1 MRRIISFLSGILMGG
16 LVGLTLAL
24 LFAPASGEELR
35 SQLQE
40 RLRAFQDE
48 IKQAASQRREE
59 LEKQIASLRSPQRT

>member
-24 LFAPASGEELR
+24 LYAPASGEELR
-35 SQLQE
+35 AQLQG

-48 IKQAASQRREE
+48 IKQAAAQRREE